1 MADRRL
7 WKQHI
12 ISLTLDPI
20 PVLES
25 DVKLIK
31 VSQLPNETETAV
43 KIADNHRVA
52 SLTSR
57 KSSADQ

>member
-1 MADRRL
+1 MADRRQWRQL
-7 WKQHI
+7 I
-12 ISLTLDPI
+12 ITLTLNPTPI
-20 PVLES
+20 LES

-31 VSQLPNETETAV
+31 VSQLPYETETAL

-52 SLTSR
+52 SLTSS